1 MQNLVRRLI
10 AVAAVAVA
18 LVLAVGVAPTPAQAD
33 DVRSSSS
40 GDGILSGNSLA
51 VDVDAPVTLCGLI
64 NGLAVGGIA
73 TGAAICGDPGPVTPP
88 SRTISSAEGDGIGS
102 GNSAAIDIDAPIS
115 IECLLN
121 GVGILGVAVG
131 ACVAPPPPACGNP
144 CPPPTTCCP
153 PPTTCCPP
161 PTTCCPPP
169 TTCPCTT
176 TSSTSTSTATSTSS
190 TSSSS
195 TSSSVPPPPPPPP
208 ELPNTGGDI
217 GLEVPLGAGLVIGG
231 GLCVW
236 ASRRRLAR
244 LGPVGR

>member
-1 MQNLVRRLI
+1 MQNLVRRLGAT
-10 AVAAVAVA
+10 AVVAVA
-18 LVLAVGVAPTPAQAD
+18 FLLAVGVAPAPAQAD

-40 GDGILSGNSLA
+40 GDGVLSGNSLA

-88 SRTISSAEGDGIGS
+88 SHAISSAEGDGIAS
-102 GNSAAIDIDAPIS
+102 GNSAAVDVDAPVS
-115 IECLLN
+115 VQCLLN

-131 ACVAPPPPACGNP
+131 ACAAPPPPACGNP

-161 PTTCCPPP
+161 PTTCPCP
-169 TTCPCTT
+169 T
-176 TSSTSTSTATSTSS
+176 TSSTSTSTSSTSTSSTSS

-195 TSSSVPPPPPPPP
+195 TSSSVPPPPPLPP
-208 ELPNTGGDI
+208 ELPDTGGDI

-244 LGPVGR
+244 LAPVGR